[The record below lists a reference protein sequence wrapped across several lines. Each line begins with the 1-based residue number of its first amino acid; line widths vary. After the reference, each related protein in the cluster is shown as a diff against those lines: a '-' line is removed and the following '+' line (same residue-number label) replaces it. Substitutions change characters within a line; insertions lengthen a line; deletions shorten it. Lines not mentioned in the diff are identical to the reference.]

1 VIRGGHG
8 CIDVRVK
15 KKPYFRPLSARSMIE
30 PAMKLACHLQILCV
44 AIRGPTADSL

>member
-1 VIRGGHG
+1 MYR
-8 CIDVRVK
+8 
-15 KKPYFRPLSARSMIE
+15 RPRQEEAVFPAPVGRSMIE